1 MDSDAEVIPE
11 EVVVPARQAKIGER
25 PEQDQPADA
34 PPTEAR
40 TTALRSGGWAFTGRR
55 PAAS

>member
-1 MDSDAEVIPE
+1 MLQVTLE